1 MIMHF
6 MYLINEKILKFAFWK
21 SLTLGCTDVQC
32 TLTLQWICTDYAL
45 FAFILSKNFLLFFFF
60 IFFYAQHCPLHLS
73 MLHVCVYDNNLS
85 IWRYLPFLSIFV
97 FRLSLRDDTEKR
109 SLIFR
114 TCFAGCPRLSTPW
127 DQLSLRARKYNLSM
141 NNLTRWRYAM
151 LKIRLRLKK
160 KYWAN
165 WEQLTC
171 HSDYLYKKAT
181 HLYRTIVV

>member
-32 TLTLQWICTDYAL
+32 TLHYSEFAL
-45 FAFILSKNFLLFFFF
+45 IMHF
-60 IFFYAQHCPLHLS
+60 LHLFCQRIFYCSFSLSSS
-73 MLHVCVYDNNLS
+73 MPNTAPFICQCYMYVCM
-85 IWRYLPFLSIFV
+85 ITIYLYGDIYHFFQNFV

-151 LKIRLRLKK
+151 LKIKLR
-160 KYWAN
+160 
-165 WEQLTC
+165 
-171 HSDYLYKKAT
+171 
-181 HLYRTIVV
+181 